1 MARVS
6 IFGIGYVGVV
16 SAACLA
22 SDGHDVVA
30 IDVDPNK
37 VNKVSSGETPIVEP
51 GLDVLIK
58 KTVELGKLSATLDI
72 AKAIADTDV
81 SFVCVGTP
89 SDPDGAVGLAYV
101 KQACIQIGKEIAAK
115 GRFHSV
121 VIRSTIVPG
130 TMESV
135 CIPLLEQA
143 SGLVA
148 GVDFGVGYY
157 PEFLRESTAIEDN
170 YNPGLIVFG
179 ALDKPTLDVLKEV
192 NAGLPCELSI
202 VSLATAEMI
211 KYTSNSWRATK
222 VTFANEIGNI
232 AKSLGIDGQHVMR
245 VLCSDHKVNM
255 SPYFMRPGFAFGG
268 SCLPKDVRALRHL
281 AAAKATST
289 PLLDAVL
296 VANARQIERAETMI
310 ENTGAKSVGLVGI
323 SFKAGTDD
331 LRESP
336 LADLAARL
344 IAKGYDLKVYDPSVR
359 EAYEHQMTGSGR
371 GNDSIPDLQD
381 RLVGG
386 IGELIDTSDVLL
398 IGNRYDETVDSLSE
412 AVTEKSCVDLARL
425 TAGLRSNGRYEGIC
439 W

>member
-1 MARVS
+1 
-6 IFGIGYVGVV
+6 
-16 SAACLA
+16 
-22 SDGHDVVA
+22 
-30 IDVDPNK
+30 
-37 VNKVSSGETPIVEP
+37 
-51 GLDVLIK
+51 
-58 KTVELGKLSATLDI
+58 
-72 AKAIADTDV
+72 
-81 SFVCVGTP
+81 
-89 SDPDGAVGLAYV
+89 
-101 KQACIQIGKEIAAK
+101 
-115 GRFHSV
+115 
-121 VIRSTIVPG
+121 
-130 TMESV
+130 
-135 CIPLLEQA
+135 
-143 SGLVA
+143 
-148 GVDFGVGYY
+148 
-157 PEFLRESTAIEDN
+157 
-170 YNPGLIVFG
+170 
-179 ALDKPTLDVLKEV
+179 
-192 NAGLPCELSI
+192 
-202 VSLATAEMI
+202 
-211 KYTSNSWRATK
+211 
-222 VTFANEIGNI
+222 
-232 AKSLGIDGQHVMR
+232 
-245 VLCSDHKVNM
+245 M